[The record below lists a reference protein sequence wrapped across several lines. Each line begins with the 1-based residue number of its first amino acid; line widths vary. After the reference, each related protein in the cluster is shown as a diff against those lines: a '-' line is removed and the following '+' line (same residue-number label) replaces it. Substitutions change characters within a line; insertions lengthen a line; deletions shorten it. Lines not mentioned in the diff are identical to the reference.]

1 MINIYF
7 KCINYYENICLV
19 CFKNKTCQ
27 KNIVTL
33 CKVLNICYN
42 AYNISYQE

>member
-1 MINIYF
+1 MKIFVWYV
-7 KCINYYENICLV
+7 Y
-19 CFKNKTCQ
+19 KTCQ

-33 CKVLNICYN
+33 CKVLNICYK